1 MSLIDDATGP
11 IAALQRP
18 GKAASVPGSAV
29 GRDPWFLNSL
39 QAPAAAGNARPAT
52 AAPAHSA
59 VAGNTTPL
67 PQPAPAITAPVTA
80 AGAANPIRTSTAAAT
95 PATVPGRNHA
105 APAQPGVSSATLA
118 LQLLAAHGAAHAVQA
133 GVPPVS
139 PRRQRPDPAAGKHK
153 WAREKVSV
161 LQTDAGLEII
171 ARNYFASEDDQAR
184 FVATLLATL
193 QAAGKMP
200 QQITFNG
207 RSIWPQ
213 HANTASASG
222 EHHAG

>member
-18 GKAASVPGSAV
+18 GKVAGVPGSAV

-39 QAPAAAGNARPAT
+39 QAPAATGNARPAT

-59 VAGNTTPL
+59 VAGNIAPL

-80 AGAANPIRTSTAAAT
+80 AGAANPIRTSTASAT
-95 PATVPGRNHA
+95 SATVPGRSHA
-105 APAQPGVSSATLA
+105 APAQAGVSSATLA
-118 LQLLAAHGAAHAVQA
+118 LQLLAAHGAAQD
-133 GVPPVS
+133 VPPVS
-139 PRRQRPDPAAGKHK
+139 PRRQRPEPAAGKHK

-161 LQTDAGLEII
+161 LQTDTGLAII
-171 ARNYFASEDDQAR
+171 ARNYFASEDEQAR

-207 RSIWPQ
+207 RSIWPP